1 MQIRTL
7 AFQVFYKVL
16 FHAAAVLPASKTCS
30 SVCMVLYN
38 FIVKPAQRRI
48 AAQLA
53 HSCFFYLLRAAPCH
67 AVGLAHFPQG
77 LLLVIP
83 AAQYI
88 GFPVGQLCKGFF
100 QGAVQLFLE

>member
-1 MQIRTL
+1 
-7 AFQVFYKVL
+7 
-16 FHAAAVLPASKTCS
+16 
-30 SVCMVLYN
+30 MVLYN

-67 AVGLAHFPQG
+67 AVGSPTSRK